1 MEGSE
6 GKESE
11 ACRGEF
17 PMGSLTA
24 AVILNVHF
32 TGLRKFGPKV
42 AKPGE
47 MDESEYATNKESC
60 SGSLSF

>member
-1 MEGSE
+1 
-6 GKESE
+6 
-11 ACRGEF
+11 
-17 PMGSLTA
+17 MGSLTA